1 MMDNTPST
9 REQKREPP
17 ISKKIPIQRGQHDW
31 HQIAEAARH
40 HPDLWVRALENV
52 PRSIQ
57 QMAKRGSI
65 AAFKNDPHWTYEL
78 SARDT
83 VDNRA
88 DIWVRA
94 RRKARKK

>member
-1 MMDNTPST
+1 MG
-9 REQKREPP
+9 R
-17 ISKKIPIQRGQHDW
+17 KIPIQRGQHDW
-31 HQIAEAARH
+31 YEIAQMARD
-40 HPDLWVRALENV
+40 HPNLWVRALENV

-65 AAFKNDPHWTYEL
+65 AAFKNDPRWTFEL

-94 RRKARKK
+94 RRKRKK